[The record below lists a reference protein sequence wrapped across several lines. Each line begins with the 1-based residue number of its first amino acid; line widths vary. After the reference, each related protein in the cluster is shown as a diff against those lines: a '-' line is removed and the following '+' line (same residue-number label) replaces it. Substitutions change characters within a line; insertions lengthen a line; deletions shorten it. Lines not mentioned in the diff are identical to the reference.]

1 MLGDGSRPLHA
12 RRPQLRTARQPSPR
26 LVAAVPR
33 RQYANL
39 FAGDGMMLSVALATL
54 LIAST
59 ATAADTLLVDG
70 KIITLDARERIV
82 EALAIQ
88 DGRIVATGT
97 SAEILKRA
105 GPRTEII
112 RLGGKT
118 VLPGFIESHVHSIG
132 AARASVTDT
141 YAELSSIAEIQDWIR
156 RRAKIA
162 PVGQWIEVPRN
173 EITRLKERR
182 HPTPAELDAATTE
195 HPVLYTS
202 VRKHALNTAGFC
214 ALGITDATSKLPD
227 GEIVRDESGRPVLI
241 RGGDQSLRKVF
252 PRPTVTREQTME
264 ALAKLLRRYNEVG
277 ITTIYERATDRAGVG
292 MFQELRE
299 QGKLTTRMRAT
310 FRFSARTPAAVE
322 KYIKSLGFQPGE
334 GDDWIRAVTMKI
346 TLDGGIHWGTTR
358 LSEPYGERRIRFYR
372 LTDPQYRGEM
382 SYTPDELQT
391 VFATVNKLGWPMSV
405 HVTGDGGTTTVLD
418 AIAAVAAT
426 DPSIKQ
432 RRFNLIHTY
441 FPTPAIAR
449 RAKELGVGVD
459 TQGYL
464 YYRDAEAMAD
474 VYGQS
479 WAERLIGLGEWARA
493 GVPVGVN
500 SDHMIGFDPDH
511 AMNSFNPALMLW
523 IAVARQ
529 SDRGNVYGA
538 PQKLSRLDALRAVTL
553 WAAWLSFDE
562 DKLGSLEPGKL
573 ADLVVIDR
581 DYLACP
587 EADIR
592 KIKVLR
598 TVVGGKTVFQ
608 RP

>member
-1 MLGDGSRPLHA
+1 
-12 RRPQLRTARQPSPR
+12 
-26 LVAAVPR
+26 
-33 RQYANL
+33 
-39 FAGDGMMLSVALATL
+39 MMLSVALATL